1 MAKIMSLLLWR
12 QRKVQLTDIYENQ
25 FMSILYTEHYIEHP
39 NIFYIR
45 LSKGSR
51 DVLQGKAK

>member
-1 MAKIMSLLLWR
+1 MSLLLWR

-45 LSKGSR
+45 LFKGSR
-51 DVLQGKAK
+51 DVLQGKAQ